1 MKIFKLPVLLL
12 FCYGMVMANNLVTI
26 EKTKPQIIFEPLG
39 KLVTQFNYANIKIHL
54 DLKPLKEEILDAC
67 NTALLLYSYL
77 KEYKS
82 KTAESSRKYL
92 KGMQEDIFNTC
103 IRCINKFNGI
113 STTFGLKIEIESNPK
128 KLKQILE
135 KRNKNRNNKKERK
148 RRQLVTLGVVAAISL
163 ISYYTLSQLTSIA
176 GANDDDLISNQNHI
190 VEAIQD
196 DHNRLARAESDVK
209 RLTKHIQELEKN
221 LIILNDLETT
231 YIKVLSIKSQVDNIE
246 NHISNIEI
254 ALYGLL
260 QGRLSPSLLSTNSL
274 IQTLNKLRNRLIKE
288 GYTLGLEDT
297 TDVIQ
302 SKSSFVSY
310 EGGNICII
318 MHLPIFRTQ
327 TELSVYE
334 YLDIPITTSHNKTAI
349 IIQPNKPILAI
360 NLQNGLF
367 VELSK
372 HELKHDCQRIKAK
385 YFCSNNAIL
394 TRPGAKSCLSSLF
407 KQNDLDIQQNCNMKT
422 SSFSEKIIQL
432 NSTTFLIYTRN
443 ESQLYVTCKK
453 HEEKI
458 FEKQFVTNNVDYLTM
473 KADCTALLEKNVIKS
488 TLPVDY
494 EVYQKITKI
503 NIKFGDIFG
512 IGKSEMKEFS
522 DFLEEKIKNDA
533 KTWRITD
540 IKKLYHITKLQ
551 KTSTSLW
558 TNFKTFAYITG
569 SLILFIIV
577 ISILTKVY
585 NLLRPKP
592 YIRHHDEGK
601 LRVELSHITKKE
613 ELESF
618 CETRGDKK
626 SQETIQLPG

>member
-1 MKIFKLPVLLL
+1 M
-12 FCYGMVMANNLVTI
+12 
-26 EKTKPQIIFEPLG
+26 
-39 KLVTQFNYANIKIHL
+39 
-54 DLKPLKEEILDAC
+54 
-67 NTALLLYSYL
+67 
-77 KEYKS
+77 
-82 KTAESSRKYL
+82 
-92 KGMQEDIFNTC
+92 
-103 IRCINKFNGI
+103 
-113 STTFGLKIEIESNPK
+113 KIEIT
-128 KLKQILE
+128 
-135 KRNKNRNNKKERK
+135 RKKERK
-148 RRQLVTLGVVAAISL
+148 KERKKRQLVTLGVIAAISL

-176 GANDDDLISNQNHI
+176 GANDNDLISNQNHI

-318 MHLPIFRTQ
+318 SHLPIFRTQ

-334 YLDIPITTSHNKTAI
+334 YLDIPITTSHNKNAI

-422 SSFSEKIIQL
+422 SSASEKIIQL

-443 ESQLYVTCKK
+443 ESQLYVTCKNMMK
-453 HEEKI
+453 R
-458 FEKQFVTNNVDYLTM
+458 YLR
-473 KADCTALLEKNVIKS
+473 N
-488 TLPVDY
+488 
-494 EVYQKITKI
+494 
-503 NIKFGDIFG
+503 
-512 IGKSEMKEFS
+512 
-522 DFLEEKIKNDA
+522 
-533 KTWRITD
+533 
-540 IKKLYHITKLQ
+540 
-551 KTSTSLW
+551 
-558 TNFKTFAYITG
+558 
-569 SLILFIIV
+569 
-577 ISILTKVY
+577 
-585 NLLRPKP
+585 NLLR
-592 YIRHHDEGK
+592 IMW
-601 LRVELSHITKKE
+601 
-613 ELESF
+613 
-618 CETRGDKK
+618 
-626 SQETIQLPG
+626 TI